1 MYFNNNCSNNNN
13 YNHNNNEQN
22 NSSNNYGQI
31 NANKTATTPLRSA
44 LKMNGHSANGKKQAH
59 FPLLGSDL
67 LPPSPPIS
75 SPASPHQSVPIPSTS
90 SASAVTFAAGTFT
103 DHRLRMPSAA
113 ATAEAVPDHR
123 DQCLWQRAEV
133 PPMTAMICTSS
144 SNGTMANGKT
154 NGTATEP
161 FAMGNGRTMPMQG
174 KKSGQKFPQH
184 QQTPLRLVMVG
195 SGGVGKSA
203 LTIQFVQQYF
213 VSDYDPTIADSY
225 TKCCFVDDAL
235 YKVEI
240 LDTAGQEEF
249 AAMRDQHLRTGDGF
263 LLVFSV
269 TNAQSL
275 DYVLRLRKVIE
286 RLKDRDHFPMI
297 LVGNKTD
304 LEAQRKVSKTEAENL
319 ANQLQLTYLECSAK
333 YRHNVDQ
340 IFHSLIRQ
348 IRQFRYI
355 ERRCNGGT
363 AAANWTEETDQNN
376 QQKKQNK
383 RREVAKKKK
392 DKGCRIQ

>member
-1 MYFNNNCSNNNN
+1 
-13 YNHNNNEQN
+13 
-22 NSSNNYGQI
+22 
-31 NANKTATTPLRSA
+31 
-44 LKMNGHSANGKKQAH
+44 
-59 FPLLGSDL
+59 
-67 LPPSPPIS
+67 
-75 SPASPHQSVPIPSTS
+75 
-90 SASAVTFAAGTFT
+90 
-103 DHRLRMPSAA
+103 
-113 ATAEAVPDHR
+113 
-123 DQCLWQRAEV
+123 
-133 PPMTAMICTSS
+133 
-144 SNGTMANGKT
+144 
-154 NGTATEP
+154 
-161 FAMGNGRTMPMQG
+161 
-174 KKSGQKFPQH
+174 
-184 QQTPLRLVMVG
+184 MVG

-240 LDTAGQEEF
+240 FDTAGQEEF
-249 AAMRDQHLRTGDGF
+249 AAMRAQQLRTGDGF

-304 LEAQRKVSKTEAENL
+304 LLDAQRKVSKTEAENL

-340 IFHSLIRQ
+340 IIMPILPVTFFLPVLFVAMVLTILSQCCGCRPKPEEESEVSYLVV
-348 IRQFRYI
+348 
-355 ERRCNGGT
+355 GKTPDKST
-363 AAANWTEETDQNN
+363 AARVNEKRPPSQQEQ
-376 QQKKQNK
+376 QQK
-383 RREVAKKKK
+383 
-392 DKGCRIQ
+392 